1 MAKRLFFQKDLIEAG
16 CDEAGRGCLAGPV
29 VAAAVIL
36 PPRFNK
42 KLVDD
47 SKVLSAEQ
55 REEAA
60 LIVKKKAIAWA
71 VGVVDHTEIDRIN
84 ILKASIRAMHI
95 AVEQLSTKP
104 QLLVID
110 GNYFIRYPGIPYK
123 CVVGGDAL
131 IASIA
136 AASILAKTYRDKL
149 MQDLHTQYPQY
160 GWDHNKG
167 YATEMHRDAILE
179 HGISPY
185 HRRTFGSVS
194 DYLQLEIFEE
204 SDIAL

>member
-1 MAKRLFFQKDLIEAG
+1 LAERLFFQKELVEAG

-36 PPRFNK
+36 PPRFSK

-60 LIVKKKAIAWA
+60 FIVKKKAIAWA
-71 VGVVDHTEIDRIN
+71 VGIVDHEEIDKIN
-84 ILKASIRAMHI
+84 ILKASIKAMHL
-95 AVEQLSTKP
+95 AVAQLHTAP

-110 GNYFIRYPGIPYK
+110 GNYFIKYPGIPHK
-123 CVVGGDAL
+123 TIIHGDAI

-136 AASILAKTYRDKL
+136 AASILAKTIRDAL
-149 MQDLHTQYPQY
+149 MQDLHLQFPQY
-160 GWDHNKG
+160 GWDQNKG
-167 YATEMHRDAILE
+167 YATRFHRDAILE
-179 HGISPY
+179 HGISPF
-185 HRRTFGSVS
+185 HRKTFGTVA
-194 DYLQLEIFEE
+194 DCIQLEMFEQ
-204 SDIAL
+204 